1 MKDKTRR
8 NIDLDDTVE
17 LPVIDDQD
25 YNQKVKDP
33 MRIVFPLVSKIGIFL
48 ALLISLTLA
57 FRAFYISHYGINL
70 SLLQNQTLILTGI
83 NGEGEIP
90 SSFHPEKQALSSLK
104 KELRNQERHRKDTK
118 ALRTL
123 IQSIDCSSSIKDHLS
138 NGTVIQYACKFDVQA
153 TKEAKYN
160 LKDTSRSY
168 TVTGLSN
175 ITTIDPFE
183 QLQIETNNTD
193 GVEHITLHPEKTFI
207 DLGIQYSYTVDSS
220 SLITVSISYDLQ
232 KLIKQGY
239 RILNNQTSKEIS
251 YQHSSTMN
259 VMNTNVP
266 YKEILNTFIPS
277 VEKELASCPSYT
289 FGKEEINA
297 YHPTLKNYAI
307 QQDGS
312 IEVTYAIQN
321 TYTDAFP
328 QYYVF
333 DISYTGHIMQLDD
346 TTYQFI
352 SDTAHAC
359 KYDGYGSKYT
369 IAKKETE

>member
-8 NIDLDDTVE
+8 DIDLDDTVE
-17 LPVIDDQD
+17 LPVIDNQD
-25 YNQKVKDP
+25 YNQKTKDP
-33 MRIVFPLVSKIGIFL
+33 MRIVFPFVSKIGIFL
-48 ALLISLTLA
+48 AIIISLTLA
-57 FRAFYISHYGINL
+57 LRAFYISHYGINL
-70 SLLQNQTLILTGI
+70 FLLQNQTLILTGI

-104 KELRNQERHRKDTK
+104 KELRNQERHRKDTR

-138 NGTVIQYACKFDVQA
+138 NGTVIQYACKFDAQA
-153 TKEAKYN
+153 AKEAKYN

-183 QLQIETNNTD
+183 QLQIETSNTD
-193 GVEHITLHPEKTFI
+193 GVEHITLHPEKTFT
-207 DLGIQYSYTVDSS
+207 DLGIQYSYTVDSTS
-220 SLITVSISYDLQ
+220 SLTVSISYDQQ
-232 KLIKQGY
+232 KLSKQGY

-251 YQHSSTMN
+251 YSHSSTMN
-259 VMNTNVP
+259 ASNSNVP
-266 YKEILNTFIPS
+266 YTEIFNTFIPS
-277 VEKELASCPSYT
+277 VEEELASCQSYA

-297 YHPTLKNYAI
+297 YHPALKSYTI

-312 IEVTYAIQN
+312 IKVTYSIQN

-328 QYYVF
+328 QYYAF
-333 DISYTGHIMQLDD
+333 DISYTGHIVQSDD
-346 TTYQFI
+346 TTYQFF
-352 SDTAHAC
+352 SDTIHAC
-359 KYDGYGSKYT
+359 KYDGYGSNYT
-369 IAKKETE
+369 IIKKETE